1 MSTNVNLFPNEDKK
15 KDKIN
20 YDKVLLMNRLRF
32 RGFFKKG
39 ERQKKT
45 ASTIKV

>member
-20 YDKVLLMNRLRF
+20 YDKVLLMNKLRF
-32 RGFFKKG
+32 LWIFFKRRG
-39 ERQKKT
+39 T
-45 ASTIKV
+45 DVTLS